1 MKNMG
6 AALLVAVSMLAAGL
20 LSVHAE
26 EGTVKATAS
35 WHGQWRFFKVRD
47 KQALFAGAFSGI
59 MFVETKPSTLD
70 TAKIVCPGMVEVNLN
85 DGTQTGEGRC
95 IITTPNNESVYAMWN
110 CTGEYLAGCRGTFTL
125 LGGTGKF
132 ERITGKSEFQIRS
145 DIAAYVVDLAS
156 TAEGVQTV
164 ATGVAVWPAL
174 TYKMP

>member
-1 MKNMG
+1 MQHMG
-6 AALLVAVSMLAAGL
+6 AVLRVVVLLLTAGM

-35 WHGQWRFFKVRD
+35 WQGQGRFFKVRD

-59 MFVETKPSTLD
+59 MFVETKPNTLD
-70 TAKIVCPGMVEVNLN
+70 AAKIVCPGIVEVNLN
-85 DGTQTGEGRC
+85 DGTQSGEGRC
-95 IITTPNNESVYAMWN
+95 IITTPNHESVYAMWN
-110 CTGEYLAGCRGTFTL
+110 CAGEYLAGCKGTFTL

-132 ERITGKSEFQIRS
+132 ERITGKSDFLIRS

-164 ATGVAVWPAL
+164 ATGLAVWPAL
-174 TYKMP
+174 TYKTP